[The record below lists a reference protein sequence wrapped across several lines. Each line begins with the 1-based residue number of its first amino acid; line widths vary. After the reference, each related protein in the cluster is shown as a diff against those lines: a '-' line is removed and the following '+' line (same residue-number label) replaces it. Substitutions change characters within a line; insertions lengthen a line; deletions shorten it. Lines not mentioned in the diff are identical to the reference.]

1 MEGIITSKIKDG
13 KDSSRMVG
21 VYVKRDMER
30 KLEELADWVEG
41 RGDGLR
47 TIIEGDFNTRTGKE
61 GGRRGGEEEEEE
73 GRRSKDKKINKEGR
87 MLVEW
92 IGERG

>member
-1 MEGIITSKIKDG
+1 MGG
-13 KDSSRMVG
+13 
-21 VYVKRDMER
+21 R
-30 KLEELADWVEG
+30 KGG
-41 RGDGLR
+41 R
-47 TIIEGDFNTRTGKE
+47 IENNNWGDFNTRTGKE